1 MIQQLAHV
9 SFSNLSLMNFFVKIF
24 VTFQCTELRLRFD
37 DKDVQLAKLAAKNL
51 FSGDL
56 GGRVFIVV
64 THSEICHNLDEQ
76 WVWLMENAGMQF
88 NRTFGI

>member
-1 MIQQLAHV
+1 M
-9 SFSNLSLMNFFVKIF
+9 SP
-24 VTFQCTELRLRFD
+24 RFD

-76 WVWLMENAGMQF
+76 WVWLMENAETSRGPSINDVMHERGVEEVVQ
-88 NRTFGI
+88 NVM

>member
-1 MIQQLAHV
+1 M
-9 SFSNLSLMNFFVKIF
+9 
-24 VTFQCTELRLRFD
+24 RPRFD

-76 WVWLMENAGMQF
+76 WVWLMENAGVQF
-88 NRTFGI
+88 NRHFCRPRIRPKTWPKSCLEF